1 MRQAKVR
8 TVSRREARGVMGQRR
23 QGREAR
29 ASGEPGGVP
38 AWHSQEPA
46 EVLAELAASAQGLTD
61 DQAAERLERPG
72 PNRLPAP
79 PRSGPLRRFPLQ
91 FPNMPIHWLRAP
103 APGPA
108 P

>member
-1 MRQAKVR
+1 
-8 TVSRREARGVMGQRR
+8 MGQRR

-61 DQAAERLERPG
+61 DQAAERLERHG
-72 PNRLPAP
+72 VEA
-79 PRSGPLRRFPLQ
+79 SGKDKRHILC
-91 FPNMPIHWLRAP
+91 
-103 APGPA
+103 G
-108 P
+108 